1 MKTKH
6 QSPVVNLPVPAL
18 TEEIDEHGGHPPHD
32 EAGWDKVRKL
42 AVRRMDRMM
51 NLEPK
56 VLRGDDPEAIH
67 NFRVASRRVQQALD
81 LLFPASRPAEIRRL
95 RRRIRRCRKLFS
107 DVRNCDVLIERV
119 RRQLGVKRS
128 TQREASES
136 FFAYLSERR
145 QKAHSRALRKL
156 SRLNLAEV
164 YVRLGTAF
172 REELQLNKNEDSPD
186 NMHLRGVRQRPLRKR
201 LAEEMNNIWQEFAA
215 RCDQSQSAGSGEAL
229 HATRIAAK
237 RLRYLGEM
245 IDKLNAEGSREAL
258 TWLRV
263 LQDILGDWH
272 DLEIAEQMMTEMIA
286 KPQFLRENPDIATG
300 VLKLISRNKKAKDRL
315 QSKYRGISL
324 DSPGGQA
331 LKVWAERVIAVGEH
345 LT

>member
-6 QSPVVNLPVPAL
+6 QSPVVNFPAPAL
-18 TEEIDEHGGHPPHD
+18 AGELPDHPGHPPCD
-32 EAGWDKVRKL
+32 ETGWDRVRKL

-51 NLEPK
+51 SLEPK

-81 LLFPASRPAEIRRL
+81 LLFPAPRPAEIRRL

-119 RRQLGVKRS
+119 RRQLAAKRPVH
-128 TQREASES
+128 REAWEA
-136 FFAYLSERR
+136 FFAYLEGRR

-172 REELQLNKNEDSPD
+172 REGLQLEGNEDSPG
-186 NMHLRGVRQRPLRKR
+186 NTHSRGAHRRPLRKR
-201 LAEEMNNIWQEFAA
+201 LAEEMNKVWQEFAA
-215 RCDQSQSAGSGEAL
+215 RCAQSQSASSGEAL

-245 IDKLNAEGSREAL
+245 IGKLNAEGSGEAL
-258 TWLRV
+258 TWLRA

-272 DLEIAEQMMTEMIA
+272 DLEIAEQMMAEMIA
-286 KPQFLRENPDIATG
+286 KPQFLRENPGLATG
-300 VLKLISRNKKAKDRL
+300 VLKLMSRNRKAKDRL
-315 QSKYRGISL
+315 QNKYPGVSL

-331 LKVWAERVIAVGEH
+331 LKTWAERVIAASGQLV
-345 LT
+345 